1 MTAPHAS
8 DIINGYLSR
17 LESETA
23 GIPRTERREL
33 IDGVREHIAAARDQ
47 MPEETDAALLNL
59 LDRLG
64 DPADLAREERDR
76 LGLRAPDPSRSRLL
90 EVAAVVLTPLIW
102 PIGIILLWTSNAWNV
117 RDKLIGTLIVP
128 GGLFTSLIVFFTVT
142 AMDVQSCRAG
152 YVQRSLV
159 QQARQTTTCTG
170 GISGISGVLA
180 ALTLVLILFAP
191 ILTAIYLAIRLRRGP
206 GSRAVTAFA

>member
-17 LESETA
+17 LEAETA

-47 MPEETDAALLNL
+47 MPDETDAALLNL

-64 DPADLAREERDR
+64 DPAELASEERDR
-76 LGLRAPDPSRSRLL
+76 LGLRVPDASRSRLL
-90 EVAAVVLTPLIW
+90 EVAAVVLTLLIW

-117 RDKLIGTLIVP
+117 RDKLIGTLILP
-128 GGLFTSLIVFFTVT
+128 GGLFTSLTVFFTV
-142 AMDVQSCRAG
+142 AIGGRRSCQPAQFPIG
-152 YVQRSLV
+152 HQVH
-159 QQARQTTTCTG
+159 QATTCSG
-170 GISGISGVLA
+170 GISGIIGVLA
-180 ALTLVLILFAP
+180 SLVFVLILFAP

-206 GSRAVTAFA
+206 GSRAVAAFA

>member
-64 DPADLAREERDR
+64 DPAELAREERDR
-76 LGLRAPDPSRSRLL
+76 LGLRTPDPSRSRLL

-102 PIGIILLWTSNAWNV
+102 PVGIILLWTSNAWNV
-117 RDKLIGTLIVP
+117 RDKLIGTLILP
-128 GGLFTSLIVFFTVT
+128 GGLPMSFFVFLV
-142 AMDVQSCRAG
+142 VLSKPQSCG
-152 YVQRSLV
+152 STYVQGH
-159 QQARQTTTCTG
+159 QTTVCSGGLTG
-170 GISGISGVLA
+170 IGSVLA
-180 ALTLVLILFAP
+180 VLVLVLILFSP
-191 ILTAIYLAIRLRRGP
+191 ILTAIYLAIRLRRGL
-206 GSRAVTAFA
+206 GSRAVAAFV

>member
-23 GIPRTERREL
+23 GIPRMERREL

-64 DPADLAREERDR
+64 DPAELAREERDR
-76 LGLRAPDPSRSRLL
+76 LGLRAPETSRSRLL

-117 RDKLIGTLIVP
+117 RDKLIGTLILP
-128 GGLFTSLIVFFTVT
+128 GGLFTSLIVFSIVG
-142 AMDVQSCRAG
+142 VVGVRSCGPAHTQVPIG
-152 YVQRSLV
+152 HQVH
-159 QQARQTTTCTG
+159 QATTCSG

-180 ALTLVLILFAP
+180 SLVFVLILFAP
-191 ILTAIYLAIRLRRGP
+191 ILTAIYLAIRLRRSP
-206 GSRAVTAFA
+206 GSRAVTAVA